1 MKLLKNED
9 ISEDAYERLAKVF
22 YPHIVDFFADP
33 KNQDDYEKAIEKS
46 KSQLAV

>member
-1 MKLLKNED
+1 MKLLKTNDIAED
-9 ISEDAYERLAKVF
+9 TYESLAKVF
-22 YPHIVDFFADP
+22 YPHIIEFFADP

>member
-1 MKLLKNED
+1 MQKIKSQD
-9 ISEDAYERLAKVF
+9 ISEDTYESLAKVF

-33 KNQDDYEKAIEKS
+33 KNQDDYEKDIEKS